1 MRGGIAAALGA
12 LALGG
17 ALAAGSLADDPAPRP
32 ASATAEAFAREGE
45 SGALADWVRVR
56 GNGARSGRATS
67 ARASTA
73 GGRGAARAAAE
84 LEDVELFDGLVTA
97 RLVRVAAE
105 AADGKTATRGT
116 VRALRIGGKLVPAP
130 RGRTEY
136 DMAGVG
142 RLVAL
147 ASGRTGI
154 LGLRGW
160 VTQDYKGWKA
170 GDTITAGYASARARD
185 AIAEREPEPP
195 PGDDKRADGTE
206 RGAGSAADRRRR
218 RAARRKAAERRRM
231 ETATAA
237 LLARRGYAFPVAGK
251 HSFSDDWGAPRS
263 TIPGGAH
270 EGNDIFAP
278 MGTPIVAVADG
289 RVYRVGTRKVS
300 GNRLWL
306 RDEAGYRY
314 FYAHLADF
322 AAAAFNGA
330 DVRAGDVIGF
340 VGNTGDAEPT
350 PPHLHFEVHLPD
362 GTAINPFPVITAW
375 DERGDVKPGAAAS
388 GPPPGALVVVRDFLD
403 R

>member
-17 ALAAGSLADDPAPRP
+17 GLAAGSAAEEQRR
-32 ASATAEAFAREGE
+32 ASASAEAFAREGE
-45 SGALADWVRVR
+45 SGALSDPVRAR
-56 GNGARSGRATS
+56 GNAARSGRATS
-67 ARASTA
+67 ARASTT
-73 GGRGAARAAAE
+73 GGKGRASASADMS
-84 LEDVELFDGLVTA
+84 DVEMFDGLVTA
-97 RLVRVAAE
+97 ERVAVSAE
-105 AADGKTATRGT
+105 AAGGRTSTTGT
-116 VRALRIGGKLVPAP
+116 VRALRIGGKLVTPP

-136 DMAGVG
+136 DMAGMG

-147 ASGRTGI
+147 AAGPTGI

-170 GDTITAGYASARARD
+170 GDTITVGYASARARD
-185 AIAEREPEPP
+185 GVAAAAPKPAAPEPAAP
-195 PGDDKRADGTE
+195 AAGKPKAKAKKK
-206 RGAGSAADRRRR
+206 GASAKAKKD
-218 RAARRKAAERRRM
+218 AAERRRL
-231 ETATAA
+231 EAATGE

-251 HSFSDDWGAPRS
+251 HTFSDDYGAPRS
-263 TIPGGAH
+263 TIPSGAH
-270 EGNDIFAP
+270 EGNDIFAA

-306 RDEAGYRY
+306 RDRAGYRY

-340 VGNTGDAEPT
+340 TGNTGDAEPT

-375 DERGDVKPGAAAS
+375 DQRADVKPGAAQS
-388 GPPPGALVVVRDFLD
+388 GPPPGALVVVKDFLD

>member
-1 MRGGIAAALGA
+1 MRGGIAAALGV
-12 LALGG
+12 LALGSV
-17 ALAAGSLADDPAPRP
+17 AAFAADDQRARR
-32 ASATAEAFAREGE
+32 ASAVAEAFAREGE
-45 SGALADWVRVR
+45 SGALADSVRVR
-56 GNGARSGRATS
+56 GNGRRSGRWTS
-67 ARASTA
+67 ASASTA
-73 GGRGAARAAAE
+73 GGQGRARAVAD

-97 RLVRVAAE
+97 KRVTVAAV
-105 AADGKTATRGT
+105 AADGRTTTTGS
-116 VRALRIGGKLVPAP
+116 VRALRIDGRLVAPP

-136 DMAGVG
+136 DIGGVG

-170 GDTITAGYASARARD
+170 GDTITAGYASARALD
-185 AIAEREPEPP
+185 AVAPAAEEP
-195 PGDDKRADGTE
+195 DKPAAKPAPKAKRPRSTRA
-206 RGAGSAADRRRR
+206 RRR
-218 RAARRKAAERRRM
+218 RAAEARRLRR
-231 ETATAA
+231 ATDA
-237 LLARRGYAFPVAGK
+237 LLARRGYAFPVAGNP
-251 HSFSDDWGAPRS
+251 SFSDDYGAPRA
-263 TIPGGAH
+263 IPGGSH
-270 EGNDIFAP
+270 EGNDIFAA
-278 MGTPIVAVADG
+278 MGTPVVAVADG
-289 RVYRVGTRKVS
+289 RIYRVGTRKVS

-330 DVRAGDVIGF
+330 DVRAGDIIGY

-375 DERGDVKPGAAAS
+375 DERADVKPGAAAEAA
-388 GPPPGALVVVRDFLD
+388 PPGALVMVRDFLD
-403 R
+403 RR